1 MGKSQDK
8 TKRSKSDKIVIAV
21 GIGVI
26 ALAAV
31 IALLAYFVP
40 QWQRQGD
47 MEDRLE
53 QVLSAEVESAVL
65 IDLLP
70 DGGDLLY
77 DAAVQVELNEETL
90 TQVRQGIAQWLD
102 DGFSYTGNGTQPAL
116 TDLSLRI
123 RATDGSF
130 AQIYFGAETFYFYEN
145 GQTTLF
151 SPDDAEAYHAFYQA
165 LTALV
170 ATK

>member
-1 MGKSQDK
+1 MGKSWNQK
-8 TKRSKSDKIVIAV
+8 KRSKSDKIVIAV
-21 GIGVI
+21 GFGVI

-53 QVLSAEVESAVL
+53 QMLSVQVESAVL

-70 DGGDLLY
+70 EGGDLLY
-77 DAAVQVELNEETL
+77 DAAVQVELNEEVL
-90 TQVRQGIAQWLD
+90 VQVRQGIVQLLD
-102 DGFSYTGNGTQPAL
+102 EGFSHTGNGTQPAL
-116 TDLSLRI
+116 TDLSLRL

-130 AQIYFGAETFYFYEN
+130 VQVYFGAETFYFYEN

-151 SPDDAEAYHAFYQA
+151 APDNAETYRIFYQT
-165 LTALV
+165 LTALI
-170 ATK
+170 AAK